1 MPAEIDQFVRP
12 LVAIFIG
19 VALIPVV
26 TTYIVSANIT
36 DVATKTLISLI
47 PFFYGLAVFLYTLKG
62 IVF

>member
-1 MPAEIDQFVRP
+1 MEEVEKFVGP

-26 TTYIVSANIT
+26 STYISSANIT
-36 DVATKTLISLI
+36 DTATKTLITLI
-47 PFFYGLAVFLYTLKG
+47 PFFYGLSVFLYTIKG

>member
-1 MPAEIDQFVRP
+1 MAEVERFVAP

-26 TTYIVSANIT
+26 STYISSANIT
-36 DVATKTLISLI
+36 DPAVKTLVSLI
-47 PFFYGLAVFLYTLKG
+47 PFFYGLSVFLYTIKG

>member
-1 MPAEIDQFVRP
+1 MAEVERFVGP

-26 TTYIVSANIT
+26 TTYIDSANIT
-36 DVATKTLISLI
+36 DVSVKTLVSLI
-47 PFFYGLAVFLYTLKG
+47 PFFYGLSVFLYTIKG

>member
-1 MPAEIDQFVRP
+1 MAEVERFVAP

-26 TTYIVSANIT
+26 STYISSAN
-36 DVATKTLISLI
+36 TLVSLI
-47 PFFYGLAVFLYTLKG
+47 PFFYGLSVFLYTIKG